1 MGRSCRLPTAHS
13 VPLFGPGKQT
23 RSKASAPSSPPPD
36 ALMSP
41 PLPINGNGNHGI
53 FDRPGGPFVTALS
66 RHKLAIAICALLF
79 AALGLAFGLLRS
91 PTYTG
96 SASLQVGQVNP
107 NSPGFVGYTQSA
119 SSLAEVFS
127 RAIYAEPVLK
137 QVETELGLPAAVAAE
152 RLSAEPIALSPVFRV
167 VAEGPSATAAEKLA
181 NAASE
186 AVVTYVGK
194 SNSANPQSAALLHE
208 AHEAAVGLRR
218 AEAKVNHLAA
228 DSSAGLLEA
237 EAARNVAKLKLEAI
251 SKSYVETVATQAP
264 RAGLVSLVAGATTA
278 ESDRHSKAQLYAFV
292 GLLVGLLV
300 GGCIALLLERRRSGE
315 PSGFA
320 DAPAA

>member
-1 MGRSCRLPTAHS
+1 M
-13 VPLFGPGKQT
+13 PLFGPGKQAG
-23 RSKASAPSSPPPD
+23 SKPPPPS
-36 ALMSP
+36 AAP
-41 PLPINGNGNHGI
+41 PAPLAPPPAPVNGNGDHGI

-66 RHKLAIAICALLF
+66 RHKLAIAVCALLF
-79 AALGLAFGLLRS
+79 AALGLAFGLLSS

-127 RAIYAEPVLK
+127 RAVYAEPVLK
-137 QVETELGLPAAVAAE
+137 QVEAELGLPAAVAAE

-167 VAEGPSATAAEKLA
+167 VATGPSAEAAENLA
-181 NAASE
+181 NSASE
-186 AVVTYVGK
+186 AVVAYVGK
-194 SNSANPQSAALLHE
+194 SNSANPQSAALLHD
-208 AHEAAVGLRR
+208 AHGAAVDLRR

-228 DSSAGLLEA
+228 AGAEELFQA

-264 RAGLVSLVAGATTA
+264 RAGLVSLVAGATIA
-278 ESDRHSKAQLYAFV
+278 ESDRHSKAQLYALIGF
-292 GLLVGLLV
+292 LVGLLA
-300 GGCIALLLERRRSGE
+300 GGALALLLERWRQGSLPG
-315 PSGFA
+315 
-320 DAPAA
+320 PAGTPAR

>member
-1 MGRSCRLPTAHS
+1 M
-13 VPLFGPGKQT
+13 PLFGTGKQAE
-23 RSKASAPSSPPPD
+23 RKAPPPSAPPPD
-36 ALMSP
+36 AFVP
-41 PLPINGNGNHGI
+41 PPVNGNGDHGI
-53 FDRPGGPFVTALS
+53 FDRPGGPFVAALS
-66 RHKLAIAICALLF
+66 WHKTAIAICAVLF
-79 AALGLAFGLLRS
+79 TVLGLAFGLMRS

-127 RAIYAEPVLK
+127 RAVYAEPVLN
-137 QVETELGLPAAVAAE
+137 QVEAKLGLPAAVAAE

-167 VAEGPSATAAEKLA
+167 IATGPSAEAAENLA
-181 NAASE
+181 NVASE
-186 AVVTYVGK
+186 AVVKYVGK
-194 SNSANPQSAALLHE
+194 SNSANPQSAALLRD
-208 AHEAAVGLRR
+208 AHGAAVDLRR

-228 DSSAGLLEA
+228 AGADELLEA

-278 ESDRHSKAQLYAFV
+278 ESDRNSKVQLYALI

-300 GGCIALLLERRRSGE
+300 GCALALLLERRHQSLPPGL
-315 PSGFA
+315 A
-320 DAPAA
+320 DAPAR

>member
-1 MGRSCRLPTAHS
+1 
-13 VPLFGPGKQT
+13 VPLFET
-23 RSKASAPSSPPPD
+23 SKRARRKAPPPPS
-36 ALMSP
+36 AVP
-41 PLPINGNGNHGI
+41 PTSLAPPPSAVPANGNGDHGI

-66 RHKLAIAICALLF
+66 RHKLAIAICGVLF
-79 AALGLAFGLLRS
+79 AVLGLAIGLSRS

-127 RAIYAEPVLK
+127 RAVYAEPVLNRIEAK
-137 QVETELGLPAAVAAE
+137 LGLPATVAAE

-167 VAEGPSATAAEKLA
+167 IATGPSAEAAENLA
-181 NAASE
+181 NVASE
-186 AVVTYVGK
+186 AVVDYVGR
-194 SNSANPQSAALLHE
+194 SNSANPQSAALLQE
-208 AHEAAVGLRR
+208 AHGAAVDLRR

-228 DSSAGLLEA
+228 AGTGELFEA

-264 RAGLVSLVAGATTA
+264 RAGLVSLVAGATIA
-278 ESDRHSKAQLYAFV
+278 ESDRHSMAQLYALIGF
-292 GLLVGLLV
+292 LVGLLA
-300 GGCIALLLERRRSGE
+300 GGALALLLERRRQRSLPG
-315 PSGFA
+315 PA
-320 DAPAA
+320 DAPAR

>member
-1 MGRSCRLPTAHS
+1 M
-13 VPLFGPGKQT
+13 PLFGPGK
-23 RSKASAPSSPPPD
+23 RPGAKASSATAAPAAPPRD
-36 ALMSP
+36 ALVPP
-41 PLPINGNGNHGI
+41 PLPINGNGDHGI
-53 FDRPGGPFVTALS
+53 FDPPGGPFVAALA
-66 RHKLAIAICALLF
+66 RHKLLITLCALLC
-79 AALGLAFGLLRS
+79 AALGLGLGLLRS

-137 QVETELGLPAAVAAE
+137 QVEAKTGVPASVAAG

-167 VAEGPSATAAEKLA
+167 IATGPSAAGAENLA

-194 SNSANPQSAALLHE
+194 SNSANPQSALLLGQAHAAALD
-208 AHEAAVGLRR
+208 LRK
-218 AEAKVNHLAA
+218 AEAKVNHI
-228 DSSAGLLEA
+228 AGSGEGNRLEA
-237 EAARNVAKLKLEAI
+237 EAARNVAQLRLEAI

-264 RAGLVSLVAGATTA
+264 RKGLVSLVAGATSA
-278 ESDRHSKAQLYAFV
+278 ESDRHSKAQLYA
-292 GLLVGLLV
+292 LVGLLLGLLA
-300 GGCIALLLERRRSGE
+300 GGCLALLLERRRSGRV
-315 PSGFA
+315 GFA
-320 DAPAA
+320 DASAA